1 MLSTILVPL
10 DGSPLAESALPIAS
24 ALARRCAA
32 SLALVR
38 AAYYD
43 SQLSDVAGDHY
54 RAVGEAEAY
63 LNQLLERLT
72 AQGLSVSAEVPYG
85 DARPAD
91 WILSESVSRDAALVI
106 MATHDREGVDR
117 LLHRGVGLAVVQAS
131 KAPVMLVHSSDPVL
145 AQRFEAEHPVLAVPL
160 DGSDLSE
167 SVLPAATSLAQA
179 IQGEL
184 LLVTVAGSG
193 SEQDAASAYLDGVCQ
208 RIQPS
213 VTRAT
218 GVVRAGDPAHEIAA
232 TADEY
237 GAAAVIMATHGRTG
251 LARLA
256 LGSVAEGVLHHST
269 VPAILLRPEA
279 LPQVA
284 R

>member
-1 MLSTILVPL
+1 MLGTILVPL

-24 ALARRCAA
+24 ALARRCGA

-54 RAVGEAEAY
+54 RAVAEAEAY

-72 AQGLSVSAEVPYG
+72 AQGLSISAEVPYG
-85 DARPAD
+85 DASPAD

-106 MATHDREGVDR
+106 MATHEREGVDR
-117 LLHRGVGLAVVQAS
+117 LLHRGVGQAVVQQS

-193 SEQDAASAYLDGVCQ
+193 SEQDAAYLDGVGQ
-208 RIQPS
+208 RVQPS

-218 GVVRAGDPAHEIAA
+218 GVVRAGDPAQEIAA

-279 LPQVA
+279 LLQVA

>member
-1 MLSTILVPL
+1 MLGTILVPL

-24 ALARRCAA
+24 ALAKRCGA

-43 SQLSDVAGDHY
+43 SQLSDVGGDHY
-54 RAVGEAEAY
+54 RAVAEAEAY
-63 LNQLLERLT
+63 LNQLLERLS
-72 AQGLSVSAEVPYG
+72 AEGLAVEAEVPYG
-85 DARPAD
+85 DARAAD
-91 WILSESVSRDAALVI
+91 WILSESASRDAWLVI

-117 LLHRGVGLAVVQAS
+117 LLHRGVGLAVVEES
-131 KAPVMLVHSSDPVL
+131 KAPVMLVHSSDPAL

-167 SVLPAATSLAQA
+167 SVLPVATSLAQA

-184 LLVTVAGSG
+184 LLVTVAGSAG
-193 SEQDAASAYLDGVCQ
+193 NRDGAYLDGVC
-208 RIQPS
+208 RRLES
-213 VTRAT
+213 AVTRVT
-218 GVVRAGDPAHEIAA
+218 TVVRTGDPAEEISA

-237 GAAAVIMATHGRTG
+237 GVAAVIMATHGRTG

-256 LGSVAEGVLHHST
+256 LGSVAEAVVHRST
-269 VPAILLRPEA
+269 VPAVLLRPEA
-279 LPQVA
+279 LH
-284 R
+284 

>member
-1 MLSTILVPL
+1 MLRTILVPL

-24 ALARRCAA
+24 AFARRCGA

-54 RAVGEAEAY
+54 RSVAEAEAY
-63 LNQLLERLT
+63 LDQLLERLR
-72 AQGLSVSAEVPYG
+72 AQGLAVEAEVPYG

-91 WILSESVSRDAALVI
+91 WILSESESRDAQLVI

-117 LLHRGVGLAVVQAS
+117 LLHRGVGLAVVEES
-131 KAPVMLVHSSDPVL
+131 KAPVMLVHSSDPAL
-145 AQRFEAEHPVLAVPL
+145 AQRFEAEHAVLAVPL

-167 SVLPAATSLAQA
+167 SVLPVATSLAQA

-184 LLVTVAGSG
+184 LLVTVAASAGG
-193 SEQDAASAYLDGVCQ
+193 DQDAAYLDGVCK
-208 RIQPS
+208 RIEPA
-213 VTRAT
+213 VTRVT
-218 GVVRAGDPAHEIAA
+218 TVVRTGDPAEEISA
-232 TADEY
+232 TAEEY
-237 GAAAVIMATHGRTG
+237 GVAAVIMATHGRTG

-256 LGSVAEGVLHHST
+256 LGSVAEAVVHRST
-269 VPAILLRPEA
+269 VPAVLLRPEA
-279 LPQVA
+279 L